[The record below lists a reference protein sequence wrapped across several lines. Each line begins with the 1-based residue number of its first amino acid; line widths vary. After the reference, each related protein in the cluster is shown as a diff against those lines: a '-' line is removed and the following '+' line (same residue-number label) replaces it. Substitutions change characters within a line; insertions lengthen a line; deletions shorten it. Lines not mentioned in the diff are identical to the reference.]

1 MINRAFA
8 FQPGLFRAAIALIGL
23 ILVAGGCG
31 GIDPASSD
39 STPSTASAPPGSTA
53 TADDGNGNANGN
65 GNGNGGIV
73 WPSLPS
79 GPDIP
84 DTLEIHVYKV
94 LEPADASRCA
104 ALFAGGVEVG
114 NVVVSLVGAT
124 ELNFVTGDRTRLLY
138 TAGAHLCAGN
148 ETAAREAF
156 AAAVT
161 LGSWN
166 EDAEDAETQTVVCT
180 VWDTVA
186 HLLDPNAGACTLQL
200 ADDGDPDDGD
210 ADATDDA
217 TPSDDPSATAG
228 ESDAADTTD
237 AP

>member
-1 MINRAFA
+1 M
-8 FQPGLFRAAIALIGL
+8 
-23 ILVAGGCG
+23 
-31 GIDPASSD
+31 
-39 STPSTASAPPGSTA
+39 TATETA
-53 TADDGNGNANGN
+53 TATATATA
-65 GNGNGGIV
+65 GIA
-73 WPSLPS
+73 WPTLPS

-104 ALFAGGVEVG
+104 ALFAGGVQVG

-124 ELNFVTGDRTRLLY
+124 DLNFVTGDRTRLLY
-138 TAGAHLCAGN
+138 AAGAHLCAGD

-161 LGSWN
+161 LGSWS
-166 EDAEDAETQTVVCT
+166 EDAEDDETQTVVCT

-186 HLLDPNAGACTLQL
+186 RLLDPSAGACTLQL
-200 ADDGDPDDGD
+200 ATDDGDTDDG
-210 ADATDDA
+210 DATDDA
-217 TPSDDPSATAG
+217 TPSNDPSATAG
-228 ESDAADTTD
+228 ESDAADATD